1 MSKKVIIVIVVSIIL
16 VSSLVAV
23 TTLPAL
29 TKHNLVPIPAS
40 DTQRVQTGIDQY
52 YPKTEEIALTA
63 YANNTWQSYETVI
76 PSGAPGEPDMLYT
89 DWYFYFNCGPDITWN
104 LSVHNQYDMLI
115 YEASGLV
122 SDFNWTPTIQQKQ
135 NTALYHFYI
144 NNTSD
149 VGGMLYISQVFN
161 YPVFENVTYTS
172 WLILYI

>member
-1 MSKKVIIVIVVSIIL
+1 MSKKAIIVIVVSIIL
-16 VSSLVAV
+16 VSSLIAV

-40 DTQRVQTGIDQY
+40 ETQRVQTGINQY
-52 YPKTEEIALTA
+52 YPKTEQIALP
-63 YANNTWQSYETVI
+63 ANATNVWLSYKTVI
-76 PSGAPGEPDMLYT
+76 PSGASGEPDMLYT

-104 LSVHNQYDMLI
+104 LSVYDQYDMLI
-115 YEASGLV
+115 YEATGLV

-135 NTALYHFYI
+135 NMILYRFNI